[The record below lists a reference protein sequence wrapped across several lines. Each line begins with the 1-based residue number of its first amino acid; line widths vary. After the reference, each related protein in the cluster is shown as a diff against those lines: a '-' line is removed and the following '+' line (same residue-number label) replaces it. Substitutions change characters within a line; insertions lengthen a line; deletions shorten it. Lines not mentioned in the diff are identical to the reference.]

1 MNKPAAITIDSLNI
15 KLPPG
20 FGRRADA
27 IARGAARQLARLPV
41 RNSVQLASLAVPKV
55 TVQGG
60 ETDAVIARRIAQA
73 IHREIQT
80 GRRKESRHAD

>member
-1 MNKPAAITIDSLNI
+1 MNKPATITINNLNI

-41 RNSVQLASLAVPKV
+41 RDGVQLAGLTVPKV

-60 ETDAVIARRIAQA
+60 ETDAVIAKRIARA

-80 GRRKESRHAD
+80 GIQKGSRHAD

>member
-1 MNKPAAITIDSLNI
+1 MNKPAIITIDNLNI

-41 RNSVQLASLAVPKV
+41 RDGVQLAGLTVPKV

-60 ETDAVIARRIAQA
+60 ETDAVIAKRIARA
-73 IHREIQT
+73 IHREIRT
-80 GRRKESRHAD
+80 GLRKGGRHAD

>member
-1 MNKPAAITIDSLNI
+1 MNKPATITIENLNI

-41 RNSVQLASLAVPKV
+41 RDGVQLAGLTVQKI

-60 ETDAVIARRIAQA
+60 ETDAVISKRIARA
-73 IHREIQT
+73 INREIQT
-80 GRRKESRHAD
+80 GLRKGSRHAD